1 MSKTVLALYVTLT
14 VFIVILM
21 YLMISIIPAGGAA
34 SDTCSRVCSHS
45 IIKDI
50 QACQ

>member
-14 VFIVILM
+14 VFVVILM
-21 YLMISIIPAGGAA
+21 YIMISIIPTGGPA